1 MPGSIGEAVTE
12 VAAGS
17 TGGVGA
23 VAVDGLM
30 AAAMVEADG
39 SIAGV
44 MGAEAPGSI
53 VGRGRYRAGA
63 VDRIEGSK
71 RTRCRLKK
79 ARRNFTSGSEV
90 S

>member
-1 MPGSIGEAVTE
+1 VPGSIGEAVTE

-53 VGRGRYRAGA
+53 AIRGRYGRAPSIGSRVVNERDA
-63 VDRIEGSK
+63 V
-71 RTRCRLKK
+71 
-79 ARRNFTSGSEV
+79 
-90 S
+90 